1 MYTMIHNQH
10 ITNKLYHSIPS
21 LSRGRYIFMDKNRK
35 KKKLKRQQERRAKK
49 ESEVK
54 DLADKFNQM
63 MKDAGIKKKVNRSE
77 LMREY
82 NKIQRDSVATAVVY
96 CTVCTLYA
104 MHKMFGFGKVRLIR
118 LAAEMTVRVNNVA
131 TVDRSIPQMA
141 EDLKYDTGINTSDY
155 DWNFVYD
162 PELKPAKKAE
172 LECIAMNIPYVLNI
186 PMYAVHM
193 GFNFKHK
200 RMQKLCRVVV
210 DMLRYCFESDKL
222 DYYIEE
228 LNKTGFYI
236 NKNGNF
242 GVDGIT
248 DEEKATLKRRIKMSG
263 GDILNAKRKD

>member
-1 MYTMIHNQH
+1 
-10 ITNKLYHSIPS
+10 
-21 LSRGRYIFMDKNRK
+21 MDKTKLRK
-35 KKKLKRQQERRAKK
+35 KRKRQQERRERK

-63 MKDAGIKKKVNRSE
+63 MKCAGVKKKVNRSE

-82 NKIQRDSVATAVVY
+82 NKIQRDSVTTAIVY
-96 CTVCTLYA
+96 CNVCTLYA

-118 LAAEMTVRVNNVA
+118 LAAEMTVRINNVA

-141 EDLKYDTGINTSDY
+141 EDLKYDTGINTRDY
-155 DWNFVYD
+155 DWNLVYD

-193 GFNFKHK
+193 GFNFKAK
-200 RMQKLCRVVV
+200 RMRRLCDTVV
-210 DMLRYCFESDKL
+210 DMIRYAVESDKL
-222 DYYIEE
+222 DFYIEE

-236 NKNGNF
+236 NKKGNF
-242 GVDGIT
+242 GVDGISE
-248 DEEKATLKRRIKMSG
+248 EEKATLKRRIKLNG
-263 GDILNAKRKD
+263 GDILNAKKGV